1 MIFISSAQNPL
12 VVFSSVPCAPEV
24 RTSEVWMTAQ
34 SHRKVDHYQKLFE
47 PPPPGSDLR
56 SLLSNRLQ
64 NPRSKFDGGCVGSED
79 VTVPAEPSDAERM
92 PPPPTSR
99 ILWPS
104 VPGDSE
110 PIPHKRAYGFIKD
123 FVFAF
128 GLWCIQ
134 TNLTRQQ
141 YSNLLE
147 VLKLL
152 TDMSDIQRLPMSI
165 ETLKKCCMHDAT
177 SQTLSPS
184 LYS

>member
-1 MIFISSAQNPL
+1 M
-12 VVFSSVPCAPEV
+12 
-24 RTSEVWMTAQ
+24 
-34 SHRKVDHYQKLFE
+34 
-47 PPPPGSDLR
+47 
-56 SLLSNRLQ
+56 
-64 NPRSKFDGGCVGSED
+64 ED

-110 PIPHKRAYGFIKD
+110 PIPHKRAMYGFIKD

-152 TDMSDIQRLPMSI
+152 TDMSDIQRLVAYEYRNAEEVRYSTATI
-165 ETLKKCCMHDAT
+165 TTTEETPGRCNTRKASYQSRFGKIRWPE
-177 SQTLSPS
+177 LSTNG
-184 LYS
+184 LGLLV